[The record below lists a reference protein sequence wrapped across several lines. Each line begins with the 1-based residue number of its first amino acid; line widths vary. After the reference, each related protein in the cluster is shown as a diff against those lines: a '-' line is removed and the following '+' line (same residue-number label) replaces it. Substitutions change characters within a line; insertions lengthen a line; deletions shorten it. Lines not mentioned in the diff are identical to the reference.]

1 MSGQAPWGRA
11 SKKVDLK
18 SFLSTMHSL
27 NTDHASAYPPSMES
41 SQTFNPDD
49 FERSVY
55 RVCPSPL
62 TSFDRREC
70 PDRFVGRISELAAL
84 RDWKAAAEQ
93 PPIRRTDLPCIVLVL
108 ESPHIDEYRT
118 KQPYTPWPANGATGR
133 HIRKRAGLLVPP
145 CWNKNETQLYLI
157 NAIPYQCS
165 LGQATRLYRSKVF
178 REAWDSGARAYF
190 QERLKLIYRQGDLV
204 VNACTVGKPGPSL
217 RALVEAAIEEVLP
230 NSLRSRREHPF
241 RWMSD
246 EAVRRT
252 WK

>member
-1 MSGQAPWGRA
+1 
-11 SKKVDLK
+11 
-18 SFLSTMHSL
+18 MHSL
-27 NTDHASAYPPSMES
+27 NTDQASAYPPSMES

-55 RVCPSPL
+55 RICPSPL
-62 TSFDRREC
+62 SSFDRREC

-108 ESPHIDEYRT
+108 ESPHIDEYGL

-145 CWNKNETQLYLI
+145 GWNSNETQLHLI

-178 REAWDSGARAYF
+178 REAWDSGAREYF
-190 QERLKLIYRQGDLV
+190 QERLQQIYRKGDLV
-204 VNACTVGKPGPSL
+204 VNACTVGKPGPLL
-217 RALVEAAIEEVLP
+217 RALVEAAIEEVFP
-230 NSLRSRREHPF
+230 HALRSRREHPF

-252 WK
+252 WQ

>member
-27 NTDHASAYPPSMES
+27 NTDQASAYPPSMES
-41 SQTFNPDD
+41 ISTFTSDD
-49 FERSVY
+49 FECSVY
-55 RVCPSPL
+55 NVCPSPL
-62 TSFDRREC
+62 SSFDSREC
-70 PDRFVGRISELAAL
+70 HDRFVGHISELASL
-84 RDWKAAAEQ
+84 RDWAFVAEQ
-93 PPIRRTDLPCIVLVL
+93 PPMRRTDVPCIVLVL
-108 ESPHIDEYRT
+108 ESPHIDEYGT

>member
-1 MSGQAPWGRA
+1 M
-11 SKKVDLK
+11 
-18 SFLSTMHSL
+18 
-27 NTDHASAYPPSMES
+27 
-41 SQTFNPDD
+41 
-49 FERSVY
+49 
-55 RVCPSPL
+55 
-62 TSFDRREC
+62 
-70 PDRFVGRISELAAL
+70 
-84 RDWKAAAEQ
+84 Q
-93 PPIRRTDLPCIVLVL
+93 PPMRRTDVPCIVLVL
-108 ESPHIDEYRT
+108 ESPHIDEYGL

-145 CWNKNETQLYLI
+145 GWNSNETQLHLI

-190 QERLKLIYRQGDLV
+190 QGRLKQIYHQGVLV

-217 RALVEAAIEEVLP
+217 RALVEVAIEEVLP
-230 NSLRSRREHPF
+230 HALRSRREHPF

-252 WK
+252 W